1 MNRKLDIFEP
11 VEIKNVIDFL
21 KTDLLKNITHISEVA
36 GVSTITTD
44 SLELL
49 HDVIPIY
56 LQSGQIVTINDV
68 NYSVSNVNQTNK
80 TFQIT
85 ASGLTATKWNLA
97 INFQFGSRKEINEVL
112 SLQQNDPEMKLQR
125 FPLIW
130 LFINEGRNHDI
141 LDSDF
146 ETSLK
151 MAFVG
156 LSKVEY
162 KCQKRLDLTIIPVI
176 QPLVTLFLATIQ
188 SPYFASIFSF
198 EYGKLKYTDYIR
210 YFYGASDKSEMV
222 LTAPTDAIELEL
234 DLTFQN
240 QY

>member
-11 VEIKNVIDFL
+11 VEIKKVIDFL
-21 KTDLLKNITHISEVA
+21 KTEKDITSISESA
-36 GVSTITTD
+36 GISTITTN
-44 SLELL
+44 SLVLL
-49 HDVIPIY
+49 ADTIPIY

-68 NYSVSNVNQTNK
+68 NYTVSNVNQTTK
-80 TFQIT
+80 TFKIT
-85 ASGLTATKWNLA
+85 ASGLVATKWNLA
-97 INFQFGSRKEINEVL
+97 INFQFGSRTEINEVL
-112 SLQQNDPEMKLQR
+112 ALQSQDTEMKLQR
-125 FPLIW
+125 FPLVW
-130 LFINEGRNHDI
+130 LFINDARNHNI

-151 MAFVG
+151 MAFVA
-156 LSKVEY
+156 LSKPEY
-162 KCQKRLDLTIIPVI
+162 KCQKRLDTTIIPVI
-176 QPLVTLFLATIQ
+176 QPLVTLFLETIK
-188 SPYFASIFSF
+188 SPYFSTIFSF
-198 EYGKLKYTDYIR
+198 DYGKVNYTDYIR

>member
-11 VEIKNVIDFL
+11 VEIKKVIDFL
-21 KTDLLKNITHISEVA
+21 KTEKNITNISESS

-44 SLELL
+44 SLVLL
-49 HDVIPIY
+49 ADVIPIY
-56 LQSGQIVTINDV
+56 LKSGQIVTINDV
-68 NYSVSNVNQTNK
+68 NYTVSNVNHTNK

-85 ASGLTATKWNLA
+85 ASGLIATKWNLA
-97 INFQFGSRKEINEVL
+97 INFQFGSRVEINEIL
-112 SLQQNDPEMKLQR
+112 AIQQNAPEMKSQR

-130 LFINEGRNHDI
+130 LFINEGRNHTI

-151 MAFVG
+151 LAFVG
-156 LSKVEY
+156 LSKPEY
-162 KCQKRLDLTIIPVI
+162 KAQKRLDSTIIPVI
-176 QPLVTLFLATIQ
+176 QPLVSLFLATIQ
-188 SPYFASIFSF
+188 SPYFATVFSF
-198 EYGKLKYTDYIR
+198 EYGELKYTDYIR

-222 LTAPTDAIELEL
+222 LSAPTDAIELEL